1 MSVPD
6 IIDNSEYQLFDVLNE
21 ILETGKPAD
30 FASGFFNIGGYALVR
45 DRLNSITKFRF
56 LLGREPSTHGL
67 PTRTGRPTQL
77 IDMDI
82 DSAIQMNLREENL
95 SRTNRTIVEDLVDFL
110 GQDDVQVRLYTKSFF
125 HGKAYIFDDTVIVGS
140 SNFTRAGL
148 TRNSELNAV
157 QKSTIIARA
166 YREWFDRFWGQSEDF
181 KEKLIDLLRKS
192 KHGDY
197 PWEPYWIYIKA
208 LYEYFRDE
216 LDTEGVDLFTSSK
229 VELTEF
235 QEEGHVKALKI
246 LNKYGGVMICDSVGL
261 GKTYMGKKILEHYA
275 YYQRKRAMVICP
287 AQLSEMWRSELYD
300 ANIQADVHSQEE
312 LGQKDFPVE
321 RYQDVEIV
329 LVDESHNFR
338 NTIITRYKNLER
350 ILGAGLRKKLVLLT
364 ATPINNTLL
373 DLYHQINLITRNDD
387 YHFRTAGIS
396 NLKTYFVKAEKGLT
410 NLFNLLEEVV
420 IRRTR
425 HYVKENYPEATINGK
440 RIKFP
445 ERTLHTVR
453 YNLESTYENIYEDTV
468 NLINQLNLTP
478 YNLEQYKID
487 KTRKD
492 QEDDMR
498 NQALIGLIKTLFL
511 KRFESSTHAFRIS
524 INRQLGFQRA
534 FLDQLEKERLLD
546 SAEYRKILAF
556 EEEEPETLEAIIA
569 GLPQIDTGDYDIG
582 RIKADID
589 NDVGILGRIHSS
601 VEPIQEDEDDKLQQL
616 ISLLTTNLAGK
627 KVLIFSYFKD
637 TARYIYRYLREN
649 ENIKAIINRNTRI
662 IDSDVPIGQRQ
673 ALIERF
679 APEANQRK
687 EFVGTA
693 QEIEILVSTDVL
705 SEGQNLQDADTMIN
719 YDLHWNP
726 TRMIQRAGRIDRL
739 GTPFDTLDI
748 YNFFPEKGL
757 EKLLNLVKKL
767 QRKLSQIND
776 TVGLDSSVIGEV
788 ADPKTFNTLD
798 RIAGE
803 DHTIIEELEAFS
815 ELAGN
820 ELMKQQLSQFLK
832 SYSASQIESIPFGIH
847 SGKDRRDLGSGI
859 FFYYKAEDNHF
870 WRFYDVGYNRILD
883 NRLDIFRRIYCK
895 PDTPRIEADI
905 DIYEIKEKVKEAI
918 SEDTK
923 AKRAAMMA
931 PKKLDKVQS
940 DLIAILREGVA
951 HRKVDKVSAYDIIK
965 ILNLPMTSAF
975 IKDLKTVRDLF
986 NNDKNY
992 FELQES
998 LKVFSS
1004 QFESSVKVEEEK
1016 EPESKSYA
1024 PEDLELV
1031 CYMTLSGQ

>member
-1 MSVPD
+1 MTVPD
-6 IIDNSEYQLFDVLNE
+6 IIDNTEYQVFDVLNE
-21 ILETGKPAD
+21 FLETRNPAD

-45 DRLNSITKFRF
+45 EKLNGISKFRL

-67 PTRTGRPTQL
+67 PTKTGRPTRL
-77 IDMDI
+77 IDIDI
-82 DSAIQMNLREENL
+82 DSAIQTDLREENL
-95 SRTNRTIVEDLVDFL
+95 SQANKTIVEDLVDFL
-110 GQDDVQVRLYTKSFF
+110 GQHEVDVRLYTKSFF

-157 QKSTIIARA
+157 QKSGIIANA
-166 YREWFDRFWGQSEDF
+166 YREWFERFWGQAEDY

-197 PWEPYWIYIKA
+197 PWEPYWVYIKA
-208 LYEYFRDE
+208 LYEYFRDD

-246 LNKYGGVMICDSVGL
+246 LNKYDGVMICDSVGL

-287 AQLSEMWRSELYD
+287 AQLRDMWRSELYD

-312 LGQKDFPVE
+312 LGQKDYPVE
-321 RYQDVEIV
+321 RYQDVEVV

-338 NTIITRYKNLER
+338 NTVIERYKNLER
-350 ILGAGLRKKLVLLT
+350 ILGAGSRKKLVLMT

-373 DLYHQINLITRNDD
+373 DLYHQMNLITRGDD
-387 YHFRTAGIS
+387 YHFRAAGIG

-445 ERTLHTVR
+445 ERILHTVR
-453 YNLESTYENIYEDTV
+453 YDLESTYENIYEDIV
-468 NLINQLNLTP
+468 NLINLLNLTP
-478 YNLEQYKID
+478 YNLKQYKID
-487 KTRKD
+487 KTKKD

-524 INRQLGFQRA
+524 SNRQLGFQRA
-534 FLDQLEKERLLD
+534 FLEQLQKGRLLD
-546 SAEYRKILAF
+546 GAEYRKILAF
-556 EEEEPETLEAIIA
+556 EEEQTETLEAIIT
-569 GLPQIDTGDYDIG
+569 GLPQIDSGDYDLG
-582 RIKADID
+582 RIRADID
-589 NDVGILGRIHSS
+589 NDVELLGQLQSA
-601 VEPIQEDEDDKLQQL
+601 VEPIQEDEDDKLQHL
-616 ISLLTTNLAGK
+616 VSLLTRDLAGK

-649 ENIKAIINRNTRI
+649 DDIKAAINSNIRI
-662 IDSDVPIGQRQ
+662 IDSDVPTDQRQ

-679 APEANQRK
+679 APRANLRD
-687 EFVGTA
+687 ELAGTEK
-693 QEIEILVSTDVL
+693 EIEILVSTDVL

-757 EKLLNLVKKL
+757 EKLLKLVRKL
-767 QRKLSQIND
+767 QRKLTQINE
-776 TVGLDSSVIGEV
+776 TIGLDSSVMGEV

-798 RIAGE
+798 RIAAE
-803 DHTIIEELEAFS
+803 DHSIIEELEAFS

-832 SYSASQIESIPFGIH
+832 SYSASQIESIPLGIH
-847 SGKDRRDLGSGI
+847 SGKDRSELGSGV
-859 FFYYKAEDNHF
+859 FFYYKADDNHF
-870 WRFYDVGYNRILD
+870 WRFYDEGYNRILD
-883 NRLDIFRRIYCK
+883 NRLDVFKRIYCK
-895 PDTPRIEADI
+895 PDTPRVEADI
-905 DIYEIKEKVKEAI
+905 DIYRIEEKVRKTI

-940 DLIAILREGVA
+940 DLIAMLREGVNF
-951 HRKVDKVSAYDIIK
+951 RKIDKAAAYEIIK

-975 IKDLKTVRDLF
+975 IKDLKTLRNGF
-986 NNDKNY
+986 DKNKNY
-992 FELQES
+992 SEFLEA
-998 LKVFSS
+998 LKAFST
-1004 QFESSVKVEEEK
+1004 QFESSVEEEEEK
-1016 EPESKSYA
+1016 ESESKSYA

-1031 CYMTLSGQ
+1031 CYMTLS

>member
-1 MSVPD
+1 MTVPD
-6 IIDNSEYQLFDVLNE
+6 IIDNSEYQVFDVLNE
-21 ILETGKPAD
+21 LLKSQKPAD

-45 DRLNSITKFRF
+45 EKLNGISKFRL

-67 PTRTGRPTQL
+67 PTKTGRPTQL
-77 IDMDI
+77 IDIDI
-82 DSAIQMNLREENL
+82 NSAIQMDLREENL
-95 SRTNRTIVEDLVDFL
+95 SQANKTIVDDLVDFL
-110 GQDDVQVRLYTKSFF
+110 RQDEVDVRLYTKSFF

-148 TRNSELNAV
+148 TQNSELNAV
-157 QKSTIIARA
+157 QKSTIIAKA
-166 YREWFDRFWGQSEDF
+166 YREWFERFWGQAEDY

-197 PWEPYWIYIKA
+197 PWEPYWVYIKA

-246 LNKYGGVMICDSVGL
+246 LNKYDGVMICDSVGL

-287 AQLSEMWRSELYD
+287 AQLRDMWRSELYD

-312 LGQKDFPVE
+312 LGQKDYPVE
-321 RYQDVEIV
+321 RYQDVEVV

-338 NTIITRYKNLER
+338 NTVIERYKNLER
-350 ILGAGLRKKLVLLT
+350 ILGAGPRKKLVLMT

-373 DLYHQINLITRNDD
+373 DLYHQVNLITRGDD
-387 YHFRTAGIS
+387 YHFRAAGIG

-453 YNLESTYENIYEDTV
+453 YDLESTYENIYEDIV
-468 NLINQLNLTP
+468 NLINLLNLTP

-487 KTRKD
+487 KTKKD

-534 FLDQLEKERLLD
+534 FLDQLEKGRLID
-546 SAEYRKILAF
+546 GTEYRKKLAF
-556 EEEEPETLEAIIA
+556 EEEEPETLKDVITD
-569 GLPQIDTGDYDIG
+569 LPQINTGDYDIG
-582 RIKADID
+582 RIRADID
-589 NDVGILGRIHSS
+589 NDVELLGRVQSA
-601 VEPIQEDEDDKLQQL
+601 VEPIQEDEDDKLQHL
-616 ISLLTTNLAGK
+616 VSLLTGALAGK

-637 TARYIYRYLREN
+637 TARYIYRYFREN
-649 ENIKAIINRNTRI
+649 EDIKAAINRSIRI
-662 IDSDVPIGQRQ
+662 IDSDVPTDQRQ

-679 APEANQRK
+679 APRANLRD
-687 EFVGTA
+687 ELAGTEK
-693 QEIEILVSTDVL
+693 EIEILVSTDVL

-757 EKLLNLVKKL
+757 EKLLNLVRKL
-767 QRKLSQIND
+767 QRKLTQINE
-776 TVGLDSSVIGEV
+776 TIGLDSSVMGEV

-798 RIAGE
+798 RIAAE
-803 DHTIIEELEAFS
+803 DHSIIEELEAFS

-847 SGKDRRDLGSGI
+847 SGKDKREAGSGI

-895 PDTPRIEADI
+895 LDTPRIEADI
-905 DIYEIKEKVKEAI
+905 DIYDIKEKVKEAI

-940 DLIAILREGVA
+940 DLIAILREGVTL
-951 HRKVDKVSAYDIIK
+951 RKVDKSLAYDIIK

-975 IKDLKTVRDLF
+975 IKDLKLVRDLF
-986 NNDKNY
+986 NKEKDY

-998 LKVFSS
+998 LKVFSK
-1004 QFESSVKVEEEK
+1004 QFESNGGVEDEK
-1016 EPESKSYA
+1016 EPERKSYA

-1031 CYMTLSGQ
+1031 CFMTLS

>member
-1 MSVPD
+1 MTVPD
-6 IIDNSEYQLFDVLNE
+6 IIDNSEYQVFDVLNE
-21 ILETGKPAD
+21 LLETRKPAD

-45 DRLNSITKFRF
+45 EKLNGISKFRL

-67 PTRTGRPTQL
+67 PTKTGRPTQL
-77 IDMDI
+77 IDIDI
-82 DSAIQMNLREENL
+82 ESAIQQDLTEENL
-95 SRTNRTIVEDLVDFL
+95 SRENKTVVEDLVEFL
-110 GQDDVQVRLYTKSFF
+110 GQDEVQIRLYTKSFF

-148 TRNSELNAV
+148 TQNSELNAV
-157 QKSTIIARA
+157 QKSTIIAKA
-166 YREWFDRFWGQSEDF
+166 YREWFDRFWGQAEDY
-181 KEKLIDLLRKS
+181 KKKLIDLLRKS

-197 PWEPYWIYIKA
+197 PWEPYWVYIKA

-235 QEEGHVKALKI
+235 QEKGHVKALKI
-246 LNKYGGVMICDSVGL
+246 LNKYDGVMISDSVGL

-287 AQLSEMWRSELYD
+287 AQLRDMWKTELYN
-300 ANIQADVHSQEE
+300 ANIQAEVHSQEE
-312 LGQKDFPVE
+312 LGQKDCPVE
-321 RYQDVEIV
+321 RYQDVEVV

-338 NTIITRYKNLER
+338 NTVIERYKNLER
-350 ILGAGLRKKLVLLT
+350 ILGAGPRKKLVLMT

-373 DLYHQINLITRNDD
+373 DLYHQINLITRGDD
-387 YHFRTAGIS
+387 YHFRAAGIA
-396 NLKTYFVKAEKGLT
+396 NLKTYFVSAEKGLT

-425 HYVKENYPEATINGK
+425 HYVKANYPEATINGK

-453 YNLESTYENIYEDTV
+453 YDLESTYENIYEDIV
-468 NLINQLNLTP
+468 NLIDQLHLTP
-478 YNLEQYKID
+478 YNTEQYKID
-487 KTRKD
+487 KTKKD
-492 QEDDMR
+492 EEDDVR

-534 FLDQLEKERLLD
+534 FLDHLEKGRLLD
-546 SAEYRKILAF
+546 GSEYRKILAF
-556 EEEEPETLEAIIA
+556 EEEEPETLESVITD
-569 GLPQIDTGDYDIG
+569 LPQIDTGDYDIG
-582 RIKADID
+582 RIRADID
-589 NDVGILGRIHSS
+589 NDVEVLGRVHSA
-601 VEPIQEDEDDKLQQL
+601 VEPIQEGEDDKLQQL
-616 ISLLTTNLAGK
+616 ISLLTTDLAGK
-627 KVLIFSYFKD
+627 KVLVFSYFKD
-637 TARYIYRYLREN
+637 TARYVYRYLREN
-649 ENIKAIINRNTRI
+649 ENIKAAINRNTRI
-662 IDSDVPIGQRQ
+662 IDSDVPTEQRQ

-679 APEANQRK
+679 APRANLRD
-687 EFVGTA
+687 ELAGTEK
-693 QEIEILVSTDVL
+693 EIEVLVSTDVL

-757 EKLLNLVKKL
+757 EKLLHLIRKL
-767 QRKLSQIND
+767 QNKLTQINE
-776 TVGLDSSVIGEV
+776 TIGLDSSVMGEV

-798 RIAGE
+798 RIAAE
-803 DHTIIEELEAFS
+803 DRSIIEELEAFS

-832 SYSASQIESIPFGIH
+832 SYSASQIENIPFGIH
-847 SGKDRRDLGSGI
+847 SGKDRRDVGSGV

-905 DIYEIKEKVKEAI
+905 DIYEIKERIKAAI
-918 SEDTK
+918 SEDTR
-923 AKRAAMMA
+923 AKRAAMLA
-931 PKKLDKVQS
+931 PKRLDKVQS
-940 DLIAILREGVA
+940 DLIAILREGVTL
-951 HRKVDKVSAYDIIK
+951 RKVDKSLAYDIIK
-965 ILNLPMTSAF
+965 TINAPMSTAF
-975 IKDLKTVRDLF
+975 IKDLKSLRDGF
-986 NNDKNY
+986 NKERNY
-992 FELQES
+992 SELQDA
-998 LKVFSS
+998 LKTFTR
-1004 QFESSVKVEEEK
+1004 QFEMAGEPEKEEE
-1016 EPESKSYA
+1016 PEGKSYA

-1031 CYMTLSGQ
+1031 CYMTLS

>member
-1 MSVPD
+1 MSIPD
-6 IIDNSEYQLFDVLNE
+6 IIDNSEYQVFDVLNE
-21 ILETGKPAD
+21 LLQTGKPAD

-45 DRLNSITKFRF
+45 EKLNGVSKFRL

-67 PTRTGRPTQL
+67 PTKTGRPTQL
-77 IDMDI
+77 IDIDI
-82 DSAIQMNLREENL
+82 DSAIQKDLTEENL
-95 SRTNRTIVEDLVDFL
+95 SRENKTIVQDLVDFL
-110 GQDDVQVRLYTKSFF
+110 SQDEVQVRLYTRSFF

-157 QKSTIIARA
+157 QKSAIIAKA
-166 YREWFDRFWGQSEDF
+166 YREWFDRFWEQAEDY

-208 LYEYFRDE
+208 LYEYFKDE

-246 LNKYGGVMICDSVGL
+246 LNKHGGVMICDSVGL
-261 GKTYMGKKILEHYA
+261 GKTYIGKKILEHYA

-287 AQLSEMWRSELYD
+287 AQLRDMWRSELYD

-312 LGQKDFPVE
+312 LGQKDCPVE
-321 RYQDVEIV
+321 RYQDVEVV

-338 NTIITRYKNLER
+338 NTVITRYKNLER
-350 ILGAGLRKKLVLLT
+350 VLGAGARKKLILMT

-373 DLYHQINLITRNDD
+373 DLYHQVNLITRGDD
-387 YHFRTAGIS
+387 YYFRAAGIG
-396 NLKTYFVKAEKGLT
+396 NLKKHFIKAEKGLT

-453 YNLESTYENIYEDTV
+453 YDLESTYENIYEDIV

-487 KTRKD
+487 KSKKD
-492 QEDDMR
+492 EEDDMR

-511 KRFESSTHAFRIS
+511 KRFESSTHAFRTSIS
-524 INRQLGFQRA
+524 RQLGFQRA
-534 FLDQLEKERLLD
+534 FLDQLEKGRLLD
-546 SAEYRKILAF
+546 SAEYRKTLVF
-556 EEEEPETLEAIIA
+556 EEEEPEAVEAIIA
-569 GLPQIDTGDYDIG
+569 GLPRIDPGDYDLERIRTDIG
-582 RIKADID
+582 NDI
-589 NDVGILGRIHSS
+589 GLLGRIYSA
-601 VEPIQEDEDDKLQQL
+601 VRPIKEDQDDKLQHL
-616 ISLLTTNLAGK
+616 ISLLTTELSGK

-649 ENIKAIINRNTRI
+649 EDIKAAVNRSTRI
-662 IDSDVPIGQRQ
+662 IDSDVPTDQRQ

-679 APEANQRK
+679 APRANLRD
-687 EFVGTA
+687 ELVGTEK
-693 QEIEILVSTDVL
+693 EIEILVSTDVL

-748 YNFFPEKGL
+748 YNFFPERGL
-757 EKLLNLVKKL
+757 EKLLKLVKSLQNKL
-767 QRKLSQIND
+767 TQINE
-776 TVGLDSSVIGEV
+776 TIGLDSSVMGEV

-798 RIAGE
+798 RIAAE
-803 DHTIIEELEAFS
+803 DNTIIEELEAFS

-820 ELMKQQLSQFLK
+820 ELMKQQLSQFLR
-832 SYSASQIESIPFGIH
+832 SYSASQIESIPLGIH
-847 SGKDRRDLGSGI
+847 SGKDKGKLGSGV
-859 FFYYKAEDNHF
+859 FFYYKADDNHF

-895 PDTPRIEADI
+895 PDTPRVEADI
-905 DIYEIKEKVKEAI
+905 DIYEIKEKVKQAI
-918 SEDTK
+918 SEDTR

-931 PKKLDKVQS
+931 PKRLDKVQS
-940 DLIAILREGVA
+940 DLIAILREGVSL
-951 HRKVDKVSAYDIIK
+951 RKIDKAAAYEIIK
-965 ILNLPMTSAF
+965 TLNFPMTSAF
-975 IKDLKTVRDLF
+975 IKDLKILRDRF
-986 NNDKNY
+986 NKDKNY
-992 FELQES
+992 SEFLEA
-998 LKVFSS
+998 LKTFATHFGSS
-1004 QFESSVKVEEEK
+1004 VEEEEKK
-1016 EPESKSYA
+1016 EPESKAYS
-1024 PEDLELV
+1024 PEDLKLV
-1031 CYMTLSGQ
+1031 CYLTLS